1 MVREVI
7 ELQFPINNSTIL
19 RLKPRLKQYMEID
32 IKKLNFR
39 WYDDQLRLYSNTDS
53 SFFYYRYYG
62 NYCDSSW
69 WSGSYQVS
77 NRRFGSNTEKVI
89 GLGIDYDNCILSW
102 YLNGSL
108 KYSMSLYNWSDGV
121 KANKYFYQ
129 YTNFE
134 ISSEYPLPN
143 IYINDE
149 EMKYP
154 IPSGYV
160 SVYEGSYPFY
170 KIYDNGQ
177 KYSYIN
183 SSN

>member
-1 MVREVI
+1 M
-7 ELQFPINNSTIL
+7 
-19 RLKPRLKQYMEID
+19 
-32 IKKLNFR
+32 
-39 WYDDQLRLYSNTDS
+39 
-53 SFFYYRYYG
+53 
-62 NYCDSSW
+62 
-69 WSGSYQVS
+69 
-77 NRRFGSNTEKVI
+77 
-89 GLGIDYDNCILSW
+89 GIDYENCILTW
-102 YLNGSL
+102 YLNG
-108 KYSMSLYNWSDGV
+108 KTQYSMSLYYWSDGV

-129 YTNFE
+129 YTDFE
-134 ISSEYPLPN
+134 ISSASPLPN